1 MSLMAD
7 QAQKD
12 MGSGKYSEAFYAGKL
27 KACEHFLR
35 LAMPQA
41 TLLKTDVKAGKQSI
55 MAISEEEF

>member
-1 MSLMAD
+1 
-7 QAQKD
+7 
-12 MGSGKYSEAFYAGKL
+12 
-27 KACEHFLR
+27 LR